1 MGVGGCLGGVMCVF
15 LIGLSFSPCI
25 FAGDASSPHGSNCT
39 IQFNGNGGTSG
50 DATKSTS
57 PCLPAG
63 TGNDGLTRQQLDLIS
78 QIMQQTKA
86 NAAGLSTVTTT
97 VNGQKQIQ
105 RPRTWNMQVQ
115 KVNKCRPVPSTQ
127 SFAEIMRKTFSLTH
141 SFVRTQ
147 TQLQQNQTKTTMS
160 NGDTMNALATVGV
173 AANTASIQ
181 KLEQKPVECNLCHR
195 KFKNIPALNGHMR
208 LHGGYFKKDTDAKKC
223 DKKETTGPPLQTASI
238 GIRALIEEKIIS
250 KRGKELKG
258 AFVVPAAP
266 SATIRRTDTDHFVAP
281 KTPISIGG
289 PIHATIVAS
298 GSSQG
303 NGMPKTIE
311 TKDATL
317 IELLKRGTKVAVK
330 RSSTDTNGST
340 ITFSPATSS
349 AQSVTTTAAVLLT
362 NSPTVS
368 TTPMTPTSSPP
379 LSISLSNGNGG
390 IKSTPLALTI
400 SQSANECGDVYT
412 LAYSTDSSSTY
423 FNENDVYNVP
433 DTAMLLQAVDSI
445 QLLQNSTSN
454 GAGQLVDDLPLIS
467 DYTLSDG
474 SELNDS
480 TLRYTPSRQLQ
491 AVLNSPLPESLAEF
505 SALHSKDF
513 VLYSSSETDTHTAN
527 GSPISSPLSYPT
539 PPASHEGVTQSSP
552 YLDDGHNFG
561 DTNSFFD
568 DKKSISFLDD
578 GNLFK
583 DPKDAKLTD
592 DERILK
598 LKHELFNGSKVVIE
612 DSMLFKEEQ
621 KDVYETKASDIL
633 AENNNHD
640 DNIDEFN
647 QNLSFLDESQN
658 YLEDARNTS
667 SPLSAAFFTGTMSSA
682 EEVKEALEEVLP
694 NENMP
699 CEQNNDIDMYYL
711 PSLAL
716 QSQMMLNS
724 DDPLLSSS
732 PKDFANKHQI
742 HKFDFNLF
750 SSPNAK
756 KPKLDHSMHHH
767 QHEVVVNKKPP
778 VLVQSE
784 PIVPEIFLSPS
795 DVPQNILSTASK
807 SSQSAAKEIVQQQP
821 APPPPPPPPSVAPS
835 NAISKSASH
844 RPSGGKFTRKYVAY
858 KSKLRK
864 LLTSHYTPSPMLNP
878 DRTALGLYSTIA
890 KHFVN
895 DDVME
900 FEFSEGSPCVPEFSS
915 KSKVN
920 IGLDFQANV
929 PAALISEKDTNTVEK
944 HFDSIPLW
952 TPDIIQNERQIQ
964 RFVDLAKSSAVP
976 LGCHSEEMAL
986 KSLQEANGETHI
998 AILAMLQQPASTI
1011 HKRWHQSEVEV
1022 FLKGL
1027 EEHGKDFYKIAKEIP
1042 TKTTG
1047 DCVQFY
1053 YFWKKLCVDYKCTH
1067 LNAEQTVQEIN
1078 SSSSSTATA
1087 SGTAP
1092 IAVTQQEIRP
1102 HVCEMPDCS
1111 AVSFVC

>member
-1 MGVGGCLGGVMCVF
+1 
-15 LIGLSFSPCI
+15 
-25 FAGDASSPHGSNCT
+25 
-39 IQFNGNGGTSG
+39 
-50 DATKSTS
+50 
-57 PCLPAG
+57 
-63 TGNDGLTRQQLDLIS
+63 
-78 QIMQQTKA
+78 MQQTKA

-127 SFAEIMRKTFSLTH
+127 SFTEIIWKTFSPPLLTH
-141 SFVRTQ
+141 TLATQ
-147 TQLQQNQTKTTMS
+147 TQLQQNQTKSTMS
-160 NGDTMNALATVGV
+160 TTDTLNGMSTVTV
-173 AANTASIQ
+173 AANAANAQ

-223 DKKETTGPPLQTASI
+223 DKKETSGPPLQTASV

-266 SATIRRTDTDHFVAP
+266 ASTVRRSDSDNFITP
-281 KTPISIGG
+281 KTPISISG

-303 NGMPKTIE
+303 NAMPKTIE

-340 ITFSPATSS
+340 ITFSPATSC
-349 AQSVTTTAAVLLT
+349 AQSVTTAATVLLT
-362 NSPTVS
+362 NSSTMS

-379 LSISLSNGNGG
+379 LAISLSNGNGG
-390 IKSTPLALTI
+390 LKSTPLALTI

-412 LAYSTDSSSTY
+412 LAYSTDSSSTF

-445 QLLQNSTSN
+445 QLLHNSTNSN
-454 GAGQLVDDLPLIS
+454 GAQLVDDLPLMN

-474 SELNDS
+474 NELTDS

-505 SALHSKDF
+505 STLHSKDF
-513 VLYSSSETDTHTAN
+513 VLYSSSGLDTDTHTAN
-527 GSPISSPLSYPT
+527 GSPLSSPLSYPT

-552 YLDDGHNFG
+552 FLDDGHNFS

-578 GNLFK
+578 SNLFK
-583 DPKDAKLTD
+583 DPKNAKLTD

-598 LKHELFNGSKVVIE
+598 LKHELFNESKVVIE
-612 DSMLFKEEQ
+612 DSMLFKQEQ

-640 DNIDEFN
+640 ENIDEFN

-658 YLEDARNTS
+658 FLEDARNTS
-667 SPLSAAFFTGTMSSA
+667 SPLSAAFFSGTMSSA

-694 NENMP
+694 NENIP
-699 CEQNNDIDMYYL
+699 CEQNNDIDLYYL

-742 HKFDFNLF
+742 HKFDFNLY
-750 SSPNAK
+750 SSTNAK
-756 KPKLDHSMHHH
+756 KPKLDHSLHH
-767 QHEVVVNKKPP
+767 QHEIVVNKKP

-795 DVPQNILSTASK
+795 DVPHTILSVQSK
-807 SSQSAAKEIVQQQP
+807 TNQSVAKEFEHQP
-821 APPPPPPPPSVAPS
+821 APPPPPPASVTPS

-844 RPSGGKFTRKYVAY
+844 RPSGGKFSRKYVAY

-864 LLTSHYTPSPMLNP
+864 LLTSHYTPAPMLNP
-878 DRTALGLYSTIA
+878 ERTASGLYSTIA
-890 KHFVN
+890 KNLIN

-929 PAALISEKDTNTVEK
+929 PAALTTETESVSDDELL
-944 HFDSIPLW
+944 PLW
-952 TPDIIQNERQIQ
+952 TPDILQNERQIQ

-986 KSLQEANGETHI
+986 KALQEANGETHI
-998 AILAMLQQPASTI
+998 AVLSMLHQPASSI

-1022 FLKGL
+1022 FLRGL

-1067 LNAEQTVQEIN
+1067 LNADQTVQEMN
-1078 SSSSSTATA
+1078 SSSNTA
-1087 SGTAP
+1087 SGNGNTPTAT
-1092 IAVTQQEIRP
+1092 TQQDIRP

-1111 AVSFVC
+1111 AVSFDFIHFSRNSR

>member
-1 MGVGGCLGGVMCVF
+1 
-15 LIGLSFSPCI
+15 
-25 FAGDASSPHGSNCT
+25 
-39 IQFNGNGGTSG
+39 
-50 DATKSTS
+50 
-57 PCLPAG
+57 
-63 TGNDGLTRQQLDLIS
+63 
-78 QIMQQTKA
+78 
-86 NAAGLSTVTTT
+86 
-97 VNGQKQIQ
+97 
-105 RPRTWNMQVQ
+105 MQVQ
-115 KVNKCRPVPSTQ
+115 KVNKCHPAPSTQ
-127 SFAEIMRKTFSLTH
+127 SVAEIIWKKTFSRTH
-141 SFVRTQ
+141 SSDCPQ
-147 TQLQQNQTKTTMS
+147 TQLQQNQTKSTLSTV
-160 NGDTMNALATVGV
+160 DTLNALSSVT
-173 AANTASIQ
+173 AASSAVNAQ

-223 DKKETTGPPLQTASI
+223 DKKETTGPPLQTASV

-266 SATIRRTDTDHFVAP
+266 ASSVRRTDNDNFVTP
-281 KTPISIGG
+281 KTPISISG

-303 NGMPKTIE
+303 NALPKTIE

-340 ITFSPATSS
+340 ITFSPTTSCAQSATTATTVLLSNSS
-349 AQSVTTTAAVLLT
+349 SVTT
-362 NSPTVS
+362 SPV
-368 TTPMTPTSSPP
+368 TPTSSPP
-379 LSISLSNGNGG
+379 LAISLSNGNGG

-412 LAYSTDSSSTY
+412 LAYSTDSSSTF
-423 FNENDVYNVP
+423 FNENNVYNVP

-454 GAGQLVDDLPLIS
+454 GTAQLVDDLPLIN
-467 DYTLSDG
+467 DYTLDG
-474 SELNDS
+474 NELTDS

-513 VLYSSSETDTHTAN
+513 VLYSSSGVDTDTHTAH
-527 GSPISSPLSYPT
+527 GSPLSSPLSYPT

-552 YLDDGHNFG
+552 YLDDGHSFN

-568 DKKSISFLDD
+568 DKKSINFLDD
-578 GNLFK
+578 SNLFK

-598 LKHELFNGSKVVIE
+598 LKQELFDESKVVIE

-640 DNIDEFN
+640 ENIDEFN
-647 QNLSFLDESQN
+647 QNLSFLDEPQN
-658 YLEDARNTS
+658 FLEDARNTS

-694 NENMP
+694 NENIQ
-699 CEQNNDIDMYYL
+699 CEQNNDIDLYYL

-732 PKDFANKHQI
+732 PKDFANKHQL
-742 HKFDFNLF
+742 HKFDFNLY
-750 SSPNAK
+750 SSPSAK
-756 KPKLDHSMHHH
+756 KPKLDHSLHH
-767 QHEVVVNKKPP
+767 QHDLVVNKKPI
-778 VLVQSE
+778 LVQSE

-795 DVPQNILSTASK
+795 DVPQTLLSVSSK
-807 SSQSAAKEIVQQQP
+807 SSQSTNKDIVPQQP
-821 APPPPPPPPSVAPS
+821 APPPPLPPPSVTPS
-835 NAISKSASH
+835 HAISKSSSH
-844 RPSGGKFTRKYVAY
+844 RPSGGKFSRKYVAY

-864 LLTSHYTPSPMLNP
+864 LLTSHYTPAPILNP
-878 DRTALGLYSTIA
+878 ERTACGLYSTIT
-890 KHFVN
+890 KHLVN
-895 DDVME
+895 DDVLE

-915 KSKVN
+915 TSKVN
-920 IGLDFQANV
+920 IGLDFQAAI
-929 PAALISEKDTNTVEK
+929 PALLTKSAMEARSAASDADLV
-944 HFDSIPLW
+944 PLW
-952 TPDIIQNERQIQ
+952 TPDTLQNERQVQ
-964 RFVDLAKSSAVP
+964 RFIDLAKSSAVP

-986 KSLQEANGETHI
+986 KALQEANGETHV
-998 AILAMLQQPASTI
+998 AILSMLQQPASTI

-1027 EEHGKDFYKIAKEIP
+1027 EEHGKDFYEIAKEIP

-1067 LNAEQTVQEIN
+1067 LNADQSAQDGG
-1078 SSSSSTATA
+1078 SSS
-1087 SGTAP
+1087 
-1092 IAVTQQEIRP
+1092 IAVAGTINNAAAPNTQQEIRP

-1111 AVSFVC
+1111 AVSVFIPIHLRRSRRTEY